1 MSKVHCREC
10 KYLTTTYDV
19 CRTTTYECAHPNNIE
34 IHSSWYKAQI
44 VVVKSEL
51 NKPHTKNM
59 HNDCNLFKQK
69 SMWQSFTAWLAR
81 L

>member
-1 MSKVHCREC
+1 MSKVYCREC
-10 KYLTTTYDV
+10 KYL
-19 CRTTTYECAHPNNIE
+19 TTTYECAHPNNIE
-34 IHSSWYKAQI
+34 IHSSWYEAQI

-59 HNDCNLFKQK
+59 HNDCNLFKPK